1 MDGMAPPA
9 ARHRVCILQG
19 DGKPEGKILPMLSM
33 FSKKADAEKSN
44 DHNRIE
50 PNTRKSVM
58 SGNVTPLKVPAAY
71 ADRVEVRPAVPQRAK
86 VFENVPSVGQYLYHL
101 NTDIRAFTR
110 AETEHAVHT
119 CTPVEVQRVAR
130 LLAKLK
136 GRYLAQIVDLGSSKR
151 APIGE
156 VDIADIR
163 RSREMAEEVELGLQA
178 LRQAIEKGDL
188 SLDGVKAE

>member
-1 MDGMAPPA
+1 
-9 ARHRVCILQG
+9 
-19 DGKPEGKILPMLSM
+19 MLSM
-33 FSKKADAEKSN
+33 FSKKAEAEKAN
-44 DHNRIE
+44 NPKRIE
-50 PNTRKSVM
+50 PEVRKPALA
-58 SGNVTPLKVPAAY
+58 GNVTPLKVPGAATT
-71 ADRVEVRPAVPQRAK
+71 AAPAPGRPALPQRAK

-110 AETEHAVHT
+110 AETEHAVQS

-151 APIGE
+151 APIAE
-156 VDIADIR
+156 MDIADIR

-178 LRQAIEKGDL
+178 LRHAIESGDL
-188 SLDGVKAE
+188 PLAGVKAE